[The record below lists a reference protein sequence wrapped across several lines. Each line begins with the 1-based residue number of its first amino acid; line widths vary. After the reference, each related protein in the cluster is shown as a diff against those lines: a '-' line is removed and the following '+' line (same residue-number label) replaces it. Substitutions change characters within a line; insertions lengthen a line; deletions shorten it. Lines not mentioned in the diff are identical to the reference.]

1 VAGKWRARRI
11 IKAATALA
19 PVLLGRPAAVTL
31 KARQNG
37 ALGPHGNPGGG
48 ERGQRQSAAAANG
61 CRSADATHA
70 RLSVER
76 NRPN

>member
-1 VAGKWRARRI
+1 MAGKWRARRI

-19 PVLLGRPAAVTL
+19 PVLLGRPAAVTP

-37 ALGPHGNPGGG
+37 ALGPHAKPG

-61 CRSADATHA
+61 CRSADETDA